1 MSENSSL
8 LLQLPN
14 DTQAAIT
21 AYITTTLGDTHIDY
35 HTLLPL
41 TLIYS
46 IFLVV
51 GVCGNLATCV
61 VIVSNEY
68 LRTATNVYLLNLALA
83 DIATLIITMPGELY
97 LMWQQ
102 YPWTFGEV
110 ACDAKIVITEA
121 IIYAS
126 ILTIVAF
133 TGERYLAICRP
144 LSPLAR
150 STTGEARRVISM
162 IWLFSFLSASPWA
175 LFTKVNYLPW
185 EGRQLPESAWCSIPF
200 NESSAHASL
209 YMMLASTLLYFFA
222 PLAVVVFLYTRIGLT
237 LHRNRMS
244 RCAASCQG
252 EDCHAEKTY
261 SQGIRTVIRMLVVVV
276 SAFFFCWTP
285 FWTQRIMFVLVT
297 LFESWSGTL
306 TQVQHVLFTI
316 SGVFYYFNSVLNPIL
331 YSLMSKRFRRG
342 FSDIK
347 RSFVNRL
354 TTRPESEVSEQKRSG
369 TNARV
374 RRGPRTWIPLER
386 REQLLLQA
394 AGESPDKAEVI
405 LCEGSM
411 GGSGSFQRARSQV
424 SNPRS
429 INSCKPLNSNSRPS
443 SRAQCDLAQCDM

>member
-14 DTQAAIT
+14 DTQAEIT
-21 AYITTTLGDTHIDY
+21 AYITNTLGDTHIDY

-83 DIATLIITMPGELY
+83 DIATLIIAMPGELY

-175 LFTKVNYLPW
+175 LFTKRLVIHDARLH
-185 EGRQLPESAWCSIPF
+185 
-200 NESSAHASL
+200 SS
-209 YMMLASTLLYFFA
+209 
-222 PLAVVVFLYTRIGLT
+222 
-237 LHRNRMS
+237 
-244 RCAASCQG
+244 
-252 EDCHAEKTY
+252 
-261 SQGIRTVIRMLVVVV
+261 
-276 SAFFFCWTP
+276 
-285 FWTQRIMFVLVT
+285 
-297 LFESWSGTL
+297 
-306 TQVQHVLFTI
+306 
-316 SGVFYYFNSVLNPIL
+316 
-331 YSLMSKRFRRG
+331 
-342 FSDIK
+342 
-347 RSFVNRL
+347 
-354 TTRPESEVSEQKRSG
+354 
-369 TNARV
+369 
-374 RRGPRTWIPLER
+374 
-386 REQLLLQA
+386 LLLCPISCCRLPLHKDRIDPPPQ
-394 AGESPDKAEVI
+394 PDVPMCCF
-405 LCEGSM
+405 L
-411 GGSGSFQRARSQV
+411 
-424 SNPRS
+424 PRGRL
-429 INSCKPLNSNSRPS
+429 PR
-443 SRAQCDLAQCDM
+443 